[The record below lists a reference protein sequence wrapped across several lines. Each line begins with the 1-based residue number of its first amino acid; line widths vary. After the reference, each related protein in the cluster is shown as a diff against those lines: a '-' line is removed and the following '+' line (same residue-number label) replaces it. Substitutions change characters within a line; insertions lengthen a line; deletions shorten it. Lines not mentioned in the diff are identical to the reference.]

1 VHVDVRHAGLLAQN
15 GDVRDHVDRGD
26 VARDDAKAARLWS
39 GWEKKGRVSEKTATK
54 AKARDRAERV
64 EREKNR
70 APPGGGRGGGARDFG
85 ETPGG
90 CGTGDAPFG
99 VLAERL
105 DHFLHAAL
113 HLLVLGGCE
122 FGSSGGRVR

>member
-1 VHVDVRHAGLLAQN
+1 MAGS
-15 GDVRDHVDRGD
+15 
-26 VARDDAKAARLWS
+26 ARK
-39 GWEKKGRVSEKTATK
+39 TK
-54 AKARDRAERV
+54 AKATAPNAW